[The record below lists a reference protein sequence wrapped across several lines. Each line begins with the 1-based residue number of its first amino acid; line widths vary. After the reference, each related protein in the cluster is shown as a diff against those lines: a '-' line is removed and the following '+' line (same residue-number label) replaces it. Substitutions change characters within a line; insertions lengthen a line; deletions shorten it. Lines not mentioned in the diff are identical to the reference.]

1 MESVIQHTFQFCF
14 WAAVVGGYLRWAM
27 LSRPFNWEAATAKQV
42 HTIVPLATVIGLL
55 DFLFLMFV
63 VVQLRY
69 FFGGTS
75 IVVETGGLTY
85 AGYAREGFF
94 QLVTASALVLP
105 ILLTADHLV
114 RGGTPLQLRVFR
126 QLAGLLL
133 GLLGVIMAS
142 AFQRMR
148 LYVAEFGLS
157 EDRLYA
163 TAFMTLLAG
172 VFAWFAWSVLRG
184 ARQRFAFGALMQAF
198 AVLAGLHILNPD
210 AFVVK
215 TNLNRT
221 SDRAFDARYVTT
233 LGADAV
239 PVLLEALPRLSNN
252 DRCIVVTRLLK
263 RWVDGENAQ
272 ADWRTWNWSR
282 SRARSLLNARA
293 TDLRASCTDF
303 KEVDSD
309 H

>member
-1 MESVIQHTFQFCF
+1 
-14 WAAVVGGYLRWAM
+14 
-27 LSRPFNWEAATAKQV
+27 
-42 HTIVPLATVIGLL
+42 
-55 DFLFLMFV
+55 MFV

-69 FFGGTS
+69 FFGGAS

-114 RGGTPLQLRVFR
+114 RGATPAQQRVFR

-142 AFQRMR
+142 ALQRMR

-163 TAFMTLLAG
+163 TAFMILLAG

-210 AFVVK
+210 AFVVR
-215 TNLNRT
+215 TNLSRPT
-221 SDRAFDARYVTT
+221 DVRAFDARYATM

-239 PVLLEALPRLSNN
+239 PALMEALPRFNAE
-252 DRCIVVTRLLK
+252 DRCLVVTRLLD
-263 RWVDGENAQ
+263 RWVDGERATT
-272 ADWRTWNWSR
+272 DWRTWNWSR
-282 SRARSLLNARA
+282 ARARRLLVERA
-293 TDLRASCTDF
+293 PELRESCKDF
-303 KEVDSD
+303 KEDTRG